1 MNNNTLPPGITAENY
16 KLCWSYVI
24 NLWRQPIL
32 IRPLVIM
39 MAVFV
44 GIVVITATISGG
56 FTALLWA
63 LGGGIAFT
71 VVVVGLTY
79 LIMGLIHRGQYIF
92 LFEMDE
98 TGVLNQSTPRQN
110 KKARS
115 LKSATVI
122 AGYALGNSALRDAGR
137 NAGSSEFYSRFSEVK
152 KVKAVRKYNLIR
164 VHSPFVRNQIYASP
178 EQYGFVWEYITSR
191 CKRANIYE
199 EQ

>member
-1 MNNNTLPPGITAENY
+1 MNNDALPPGITAENN
-16 KLCWSYVI
+16 KLRWSYAI
-24 NLWRQPIL
+24 DLWRQPIL

-44 GIVVITATISGG
+44 AFIAITATIAGG
-56 FTALLWA
+56 FTAFLWA
-63 LGGGIAFT
+63 LGGGLAFT

-98 TGVLNQSTPRQN
+98 TGVLNQSAPRQN

-152 KVKAVRKYNLIR
+152 KVKSVRKHNLIR

-178 EQYGFVWEYITSR
+178 EQYGFVWECITSR
-191 CKRANIYE
+191 CGKANIIE
-199 EQ
+199 